1 MAWIG
6 LSRGDNGKVAGEARQ
21 ALPRSPPPWH
31 DRQMPADRAPAVLI
45 TGIHTDLGFAL
56 SHRFRREGWFVI
68 GTDLGRQTGRNAR
81 VHISAD
87 ITQPKDCED
96 IAYRA
101 AFYGSGLDCVIT
113 CSDSRLT
120 GPVGDL
126 GSADWDFMMDV
137 NAKSV
142 FLLSTACVPYLDEYH
157 GTIIAVTAPPADH
170 PQASVYDASKAAVL
184 ALTES
189 MAQEL
194 APRGITVA
202 TVSPEEHGQTL
213 DPDTVADRVWDLVSQ
228 ARAQALAGTP

>member
-1 MAWIG
+1 
-6 LSRGDNGKVAGEARQ
+6 
-21 ALPRSPPPWH
+21 
-31 DRQMPADRAPAVLI
+31 MPADRAPAVLI

-56 SHRFRREGWFVI
+56 SHRFRREGWFVV
-68 GTDLGRQTGRNAR
+68 GTDLGRLTGRNAR

-87 ITQPKDCED
+87 LTQPKDCD
-96 IAYRA
+96 DVAYRA

-142 FLLSTACVPYLDEYH
+142 FMLASACVPYLEEYH
-157 GTIIAVTAPPADH
+157 GSIVAVTAPPTTGDQ
-170 PQASVYDASKAAVL
+170 QAAYDASKAAVM
-184 ALTES
+184 ALTAS

-194 APRGITVA
+194 APQGITVT
-202 TVSPEEHGQTL
+202 TVSPEENGVEL
-213 DPDTVADRVWDLVSQ
+213 DPDVVAERVWEAVSA
-228 ARAQALAGTP
+228 ARVVSSVDSA